1 MSSRPLNTSLGS
13 HLSQTSIYVR
23 TDVLGEDGVFPMR
36 EGRYLFDDGVQ
47 LEENPVEWSL
57 LVREQHSRPIALDE
71 QFELQAGDDT
81 VAMQC

>member
-1 MSSRPLNTSLGS
+1 
-13 HLSQTSIYVR
+13 
-23 TDVLGEDGVFPMR
+23 MR